1 MRTIGIIGGMSWHST
16 INYYRL
22 INAAVADR
30 LGGHHSAKLLLDSLD
45 FEEVRAFQLAEDWDG
60 AGELLASAGRRLEDA
75 GADAVLI
82 GEMLM
87 RAGERRGNVIRTLR
101 EENQ

>member
-1 MRTIGIIGGMSWHST
+1 MMSEAIVKQMR
-16 INYYRL
+16 
-22 INAAVADR
+22 
-30 LGGHHSAKLLLDSLD
+30 
-45 FEEVRAFQLAEDWDG
+45 E
-60 AGELLASAGRRLEDA
+60 A

>member
-1 MRTIGIIGGMSWHST
+1 MRTIGIIRGMSWHST

-45 FEEVRAFQLAEDWDG
+45 FEEVRAFPLA
-60 AGELLASAGRRLEDA
+60 
-75 GADAVLI
+75 
-82 GEMLM
+82 
-87 RAGERRGNVIRTLR
+87 
-101 EENQ
+101 